1 MSGEVVM
8 ARGLTR
14 VYQEE
19 AVPVHALRGVDFSLS
34 SSRSSQPTIFN
45 NVLDHSMSVIIQ
57 VYNSEINAVK

>member
-19 AVPVHALRGVDFSLS
+19 AVPVQIGRAHV
-34 SSRSSQPTIFN
+34 
-45 NVLDHSMSVIIQ
+45 
-57 VYNSEINAVK
+57 

>member
-34 SSRSSQPTIFN
+34 SSEFVSLSGPSGSGSRPC
-45 NVLDHSMSVIIQ
+45 
-57 VYNSEINAVK
+57 

>member
-34 SSRSSQPTIFN
+34 CRNLLACPVLRAQVSRPC
-45 NVLDHSMSVIIQ
+45 
-57 VYNSEINAVK
+57 